1 MKEAQK
7 RMMSM
12 KTSPNVDGTF
22 IEQILSLLVGEK
34 GNEFRDLA
42 TLQCTP
48 SSFAP
53 YKLIADFLR
62 FTMLCPQVFL
72 PFVGNPIERVVR
84 HCGHRGGEYRLLNH
98 RTGDWNLGGTMEDL
112 LLAGKGSCF
121 FVPFNGSYPYSVSL
135 SPNEWK
141 RISEVCHERNHLLW
155 VDINNFGLC
164 NSITYDQ
171 ECLRSILASGATCIL
186 SIGFRRSF
194 GLYEQD
200 LGCVVCI
207 GDNRENTGLTLRRC
221 ASELWLSEPLLMKCI
236 VNEVL
241 SDSKLQAEW
250 LG

>member
-171 ECLRSILASGATCIL
+171 ECLWSILASGAACIL